1 MRVRTADVLA
11 DPYQT
16 RMPGLNSESPK
27 PSPTLNPSCAPSSP
41 AGPAR
46 APNLAETL
54 AQHHDVVIID
64 NLATGR
70 RENIEHLLAG

>member
-1 MRVRTADVLA
+1 MIAGGFPA
-11 DPYQT
+11 QPH
-16 RMPGLNSESPK
+16 SESAK
-27 PSPTLNPSCAPSSP
+27 PALNVNSSCATSSP

>member
-27 PSPTLNPSCAPSSP
+27 PPPNVNSSCAPSSP

-46 APNLAETL
+46 ASNLADTL
-54 AQHHDVVIID
+54 SRDHDVVIID
-64 NLATGR
+64 NLATG
-70 RENIEHLLAG
+70 